1 MPLSD
6 IVQFPHFGPLEDL
19 ALGLIRPLEAY
30 VPGLKV
36 QSIYEGM
43 EIFSTPYVLVRRVPD
58 AFVSGQFGEGEDRFL
73 QRAALAVQVITEDP
87 EGDEKAAQ
95 LSELIR
101 RLLLT
106 AWWKQTVVP
115 RAGSIAKLKLLAPP
129 HRVSDW
135 ATGTQVVQYATLPQE
150 MHRYEAEYG
159 LLIRPAEDAV
169 PLELFAE

>member
-1 MPLSD
+1 MALND
-6 IVQFPHFGPLEDL
+6 LVQFPHFGPIEDL
-19 ALGLIRPLEAY
+19 ALGLIRPLMAY
-30 VPGLKV
+30 IPGLKV
-36 QSIYEGM
+36 QSIYEGA
-43 EIFSTPYVLVRRVPD
+43 EEFSTPYVLVRRTP
-58 AFVSGQFGEGEDRFL
+58 APFASSQFGEGEERFL

-87 EGDEKAAQ
+87 DGDEKAAQ

-115 RAGSIAKLKLLAPP
+115 GAGSIAAIRTLGPP

-150 MHRYEAEYG
+150 MHRYETEYG
-159 LLIRPAEDAV
+159 LLIRPAEDAA
-169 PLELFAE
+169 PMTLFS